1 MKILIAEDEIIL
13 QESIVKFLKRDA
25 HICETAS
32 DYHEAASKVSIYE
45 YDLILLD
52 INLVTG
58 SGLDLLKLVKRE
70 GKKIPIIIISA
81 NNSLDDKVEGLD
93 LGADDYLTKP
103 FHLTELNSRIKA
115 VMRRGKYDGDANV
128 SFKEITVNTD
138 AMQAYVN
145 NKSIQLTK
153 KEYDLLVYFIT
164 NKNRVLSKE
173 VIAEHLW
180 GDHIDAVDNFDFIYV
195 HINHLRKKLTKAAAN
210 YIKTVYRIGYKFTDE
225 DL

>member
-1 MKILIAEDEIIL
+1 MKILIAEDEITL
-13 QESIVKFLKRDA
+13 QESIIKFLNRDA

-32 DYHEAASKVSIYE
+32 DYYEAISKVSIYE

-52 INLVTG
+52 INLITG
-58 SGLDLLKLVKRE
+58 NGLDLLKLIKKE
-70 GKKIPIIIISA
+70 GKKIPVIIISA

-115 VMRRGKYDGDANV
+115 VMRRGKYDGDSNI
-128 SFKEITVNTD
+128 SFNEIKIKTD

-145 NKSIQLTK
+145 EKPIQLTK

-180 GDHIDAVDNFDFIYV
+180 GDNIDTVDSFDFIYV
-195 HINHLRKKLTKAAAN
+195 HINHLRKKLTDVAAN
-210 YIKTVYRIGYKFTDE
+210 YIRTVYRIGYKFMDE
-225 DL
+225 DM